1 MNKVLAIAFVFFC
14 CILNLQ
20 SNAQTDLLSNDT
32 SLIAPTAWS
41 QPDTDKRELV
51 IIDSAIISTT
61 DTFRNLILS
70 KYKNTSYN
78 FADSTI
84 KLDTRKYVNRN
95 LIKLRKSPEHWIIYV
110 FLFITLLF
118 VIIRN
123 AYAKALS
130 VVFQAYWNDRA
141 ISQFTRDD
149 NFIKL
154 RNTVLY
160 FILFASVYGV
170 LIQVILNKMDLHL
183 KTKPFEEY
191 VFITLFVMAFYLAKF
206 VLMKL
211 SGYVFSIQKLM
222 SGYLSVISI
231 SNFIYA
237 IFLIPMLIL
246 HYYLPDNYAY
256 WLFYVIMITFC
267 FNTVYKYLRTANFII
282 NNFQFPKFYLFLY
295 LCTLEI
301 MPLLIIYKVY
311 LAQ

>member
-1 MNKVLAIAFVFFC
+1 MNKILALVFGLSLCVLFQGSFAQADVSIA
-14 CILNLQ
+14 
-20 SNAQTDLLSNDT
+20 DT
-32 SLIAPTAWS
+32 FNYTSSSWT
-41 QPDTDKRELV
+41 QVDTDKKELV
-51 IIDSAIISTT
+51 IIDSSIIVST
-61 DTFRNLILS
+61 DTFRNLVLS
-70 KYKNTSYN
+70 RYKNGIYN

-95 LIKLRKSPEHWIIYV
+95 QIKLRKNPDHWIIYV
-110 FLFITLLF
+110 FLFITLIY
-118 VIIRN
+118 VVIRN
-123 AYAKALS
+123 AYSKTLS

-149 NFIKL
+149 NFFKL

-160 FILFASVYGV
+160 FILFATVYGL
-170 LIQVILNKMDLHL
+170 LIKVFLNSLDVQLRSSAYD
-183 KTKPFEEY
+183 EY
-191 VFITLFVMAFYLAKF
+191 VFITLFVMAFYAAKF
-206 VLMKL
+206 LLMKL

-246 HYYLPDNYAY
+246 HYYLADNYAV
-256 WLFYVIMITFC
+256 WVFYLIMISFC

-301 MPLLIIYKVY
+301 MPLLIIYKVF
-311 LAQ
+311 LA